1 MKKLIVALIA
11 LIAINTHNAQ
21 AQNRGNMSPEEMAES
36 RTKQMTKDLDLT
48 EVQQKEVAAINL
60 KSANEV
66 GKLRGRG
73 QNLSEDER
81 KALRS
86 KMRDAQVSMQKDMK
100 GILSEEQYKKWD
112 KMQKEMMNK
121 RREQRGNSQNK

>member
-11 LIAINTHNAQ
+11 LTAFSTQNLQ
-21 AQNRGNMSPEEMAES
+21 AQNRGNMTPEEMAES

-48 EVQQKEVAAINL
+48 EVQQKEVAEINL
-60 KSANEV
+60 KSANKV

-100 GILSEEQYKKWD
+100 GILTEEQYKKWD